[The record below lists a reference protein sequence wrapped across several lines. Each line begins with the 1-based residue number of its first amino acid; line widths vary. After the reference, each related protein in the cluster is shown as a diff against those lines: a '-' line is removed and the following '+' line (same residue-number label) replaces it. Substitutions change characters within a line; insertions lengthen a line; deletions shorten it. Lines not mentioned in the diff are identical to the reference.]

1 MKRGNHVGRLH
12 PRTAL
17 GAVLGA
23 LLLVC
28 VGCSGPAFE
37 LAIGGEAGAID
48 VADQV
53 SLTAPPPDGGDG
65 GAPLSNVQGD
75 GGPLEDSGPALDAGG
90 GGVDTGALP
99 PLQEAAAA
107 VDAESTDAGQEAGQG
122 AEASSDVDCPRGSPG
137 GPYTV
142 SSPVIDLGIAQ
153 VGSDTLTDIYITN
166 NGCRATLTAITEDVS
181 PPVSPYVFG
190 GSLINEC
197 QGQVLG
203 QGQACDYQ
211 VVFRPQATGPFTA
224 TVAATINGQVLTFGV
239 SGFGT

>member
-28 VGCSGPAFE
+28 VGCSGPAFG
-37 LAIGGEAGAID
+37 LALGGEAGTID
-48 VADQV
+48 MDQV

-65 GAPLSNVQGD
+65 GASLSNVQED
-75 GGPLEDSGPALDAGG
+75 GGPLEDSGPAIDAGG
-90 GGVDTGALP
+90 GEVDTGALP
-99 PLQEAAAA
+99 PLQET
-107 VDAESTDAGQEAGQG
+107 DALVESSVDAGQEAGQ
-122 AEASSDVDCPRGSPG
+122 EASSDVDCPRGSPG

-142 SSPVIDLGIAQ
+142 GSPVIDLGIAQ

-166 NGCRATLTAITEDVS
+166 QGCRATLTAITEDVS

-190 GSLINEC
+190 GSLVNEC

-211 VVFRPQATGPFTA
+211 VVFRPQATGPFTE
-224 TVAATINGQVLTFGV
+224 TVAATINGQVFTFGV